1 MQRDQRMSSFSPIK
15 DTSGQDTAIEP
26 RQKHKKAIV
35 TWLAIGVSIVAV
47 LIFILPGLNALFQ
60 SGAAVSKRQIQLAT
74 VTRGDLTRD
83 VSVQG
88 KIIAAI
94 SPTLYAPSGGTVSL
108 TIKAGDTVSKGDV
121 LATIASPELES
132 QYAQQKAHL
141 EELQLNYQ
149 RQEIQIKSALLDNQ
163 QQIELA
169 IVDLELSE
177 KNKQRADT
185 NIKIDVISQVEYE
198 QHIAELKKNML
209 QHKHAIE
216 KAELQKENYEFELK
230 SMTLQLDRQKY
241 VVENLERQVSE
252 LTIKSPIDG
261 MIGNVFIREKDSVN
275 QNSELLSVVDLT
287 AFEVEVTI
295 PESYADDLVVNLP
308 AQVQYN
314 GERYGGFLSA
324 ISPEVINGQVN
335 GIIRFSDRVPEGLRQ
350 NQRVSSRIMIESKK
364 DVLKVA
370 RGSFVETGGGRI
382 AFVVDGTIA
391 LKQPIDIGVR
401 SINEVEITQGLE
413 EGDTIITSSIEQY
426 ADHQQIYL
434 TE

>member
-1 MQRDQRMSSFSPIK
+1 MSSFSPIK
-15 DTSGQDTAIEP
+15 DTSGQDKVLQPRSKRAKTA
-26 RQKHKKAIV
+26 AI
-35 TWLAIGVSIVAV
+35 WLIVFGL
-47 LIFILPGLNALFQ
+47 LIALVVFLFPGLKALFQ
-60 SGAAVSKRQIQLAT
+60 SDATVSKRQLQLAV
-74 VTRGDLTRD
+74 VTRGDLTRE
-83 VSVQG
+83 VAVQG

-94 SPTLYAPSGGTVSL
+94 SPTLYAPTSGTVSL
-108 TIKAGDTVSKGDV
+108 SIKAGDTVSKGDV

-132 QYAQQKAHL
+132 QFAQQKAHL

-163 QQIELA
+163 QKIELA

-230 SMTLQLDRQKY
+230 SMKLQLDRQKY
-241 VVENLERQVSE
+241 VVENLERQVRE
-252 LTIKSPIDG
+252 LTIKSPIEG

-314 GERYGGFLSA
+314 AENYAGFLSA

-335 GIIRFSDRVPEGLRQ
+335 GIIRFKDRVPEGLRQ

-382 AFVVDGTIA
+382 AFVVNGTVA
-391 LKQPIDIGVR
+391 QKHPITIGVR
-401 SINEVEITQGLE
+401 SINEVEVSNGLQ

-426 ADHQQIYL
+426 IEHQQIYL